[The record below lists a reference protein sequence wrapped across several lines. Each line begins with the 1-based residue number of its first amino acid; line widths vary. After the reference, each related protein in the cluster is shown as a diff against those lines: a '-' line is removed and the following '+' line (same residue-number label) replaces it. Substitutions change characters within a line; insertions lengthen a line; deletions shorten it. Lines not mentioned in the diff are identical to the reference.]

1 VENVLL
7 AARDKNI
14 GSCWLAAAEQTGYGD
29 KIRDFFAPGK
39 GDLVATVTLGYT
51 ENWPKAIERRAGRYI
66 VV

>member
-29 KIRDFFAPGK
+29 KIRDSFAPGK

-51 ENWPKAIERRAGRYI
+51 ENWPKAIERRTGRYI
-66 VV
+66 IV